1 MTNSQRLATV
11 RAHLQQWLAANV
23 MPRPCQTPPQVDA
36 SNVVSEAGNSEEGT
50 SEALDSEGTELNADC
65 DLDDESATDA
75 SESTEETQQQL
86 PQEIQS
92 QQDQEDEN
100 DAKIVSESILI
111 RDGFYA
117 GRTFPATAPGETFR
131 ATWFMEPDELKIHG
145 AGGALV
151 ASFQGE
157 QIVANAPVLEA
168 PVLEDAALEDQDESS
183 ATDAGPIS
191 IPMPAAENESNEQDS
206 DQQGQISKAA

>member
-11 RAHLQQWLAANV
+11 RAHLQHWLAANV
-23 MPRPCQTPPQVDA
+23 MPRPCQTA
-36 SNVVSEAGNSEEGT
+36 T
-50 SEALDSEGTELNADC
+50 
-65 DLDDESATDA
+65 ESAEA
-75 SESTEETQQQL
+75 SQEQMT
-86 PQEIQS
+86 QEIQS
-92 QQDQEDEN
+92 QPDHEDET

-117 GRTFPATAPGETFR
+117 GRTFHATAQGETFR

-157 QIVANAPVLEA
+157 QIVANAPVLEDA
-168 PVLEDAALEDQDESS
+168 VLQDAVSEEPALEDQDECS
-183 ATDAGPIS
+183 ATDSGPIS
-191 IPMPAAENESNEQDS
+191 IPMPAAENESNDQDS
-206 DQQGQISKAA
+206 DQQGQIPKAA

>member
-11 RAHLQQWLAANV
+11 RAHLQHWLAANV
-23 MPRPCQTPPQVDA
+23 MPRPCQTPADA
-36 SNVVSEAGNSEEGT
+36 T
-50 SEALDSEGTELNADC
+50 
-65 DLDDESATDA
+65 ESA
-75 SESTEETQQQL
+75 EETQEQMT
-86 PQEIQS
+86 QEIQS
-92 QQDQEDEN
+92 QPDHEDEN

-117 GRTFPATAPGETFR
+117 GRTFHATAQGETFR

-157 QIVANAPVLEA
+157 QIVAEA
-168 PVLEDAALEDQDESS
+168 PVLEDAVSEQPVLEDQDESS
-183 ATDAGPIS
+183 AADAGPIS
-191 IPMPAAENESNEQDS
+191 IPMPAAENDSSDQDS
-206 DQQGQISKAA
+206 DQQGQVPKAA

>member
-23 MPRPCQTPPQVDA
+23 MPRPCQMTPDVDA
-36 SNVVSEAGNSEEGT
+36 SNVVSEAEV
-50 SEALDSEGTELNADC
+50 SEGAELNADC
-65 DLDDESATDA
+65 DLDQASETDATESAEA
-75 SESTEETQQQL
+75 TQEQMA
-86 PQEIQS
+86 QEIQS
-92 QQDQEDEN
+92 QSDQEDEN

-117 GRTFPATAPGETFR
+117 GRTFHATAQGETFR

-157 QIVANAPVLEA
+157 QIVANAPALQDVALEDVA
-168 PVLEDAALEDQDESS
+168 LEDAASDDQDESS

-191 IPMPAAENESNEQDS
+191 FPMPAADHDSSDQDS
-206 DQQGQISKAA
+206 DQQGQVPKAA

>member
-11 RAHLQQWLAANV
+11 RAHLQHWLAANV
-23 MPRPCQTPPQVDA
+23 MPRPCQT
-36 SNVVSEAGNSEEGT
+36 
-50 SEALDSEGTELNADC
+50 
-65 DLDDESATDA
+65 ATDA
-75 SESTEETQQQL
+75 TESAEASQEQMT
-86 PQEIQS
+86 QEIQS
-92 QQDQEDEN
+92 QPDHEDET

-117 GRTFPATAPGETFR
+117 GRTFHATAQGETFR

-157 QIVANAPVLEA
+157 QIVANAPVM
-168 PVLEDAALEDQDESS
+168 EDAVSEEPALEDQDESS

-191 IPMPAAENESNEQDS
+191 IPMPAAESDSSDQDS
-206 DQQGQISKAA
+206 DQQGQIPKAA